1 MLRTLILLLLLPM
14 ALAGQNLHITNPIR
28 FLALGDSYTIGQSV
42 PTEARWPVQ
51 LADSLE
57 NRGFE
62 IDTLGIIATT
72 GWRTDNLLNAMKNK
86 HLADRGFNLVSVLIG
101 VNNQYQGR
109 PISQYVSEL
118 SAILDSAILYA
129 GGDPAHVFVVS
140 IPDYAFT
147 PFGQQSSDPEQISA
161 ELDQY
166 NAISKEM
173 AESLG
178 IAYFDITGISRQGLA
193 IPSYVAS
200 DGLHPSGIQYTEWV
214 KLMLAN
220 IDNSLTGRVDD
231 KNIPIEKITI
241 NPNPTSGIIKIDLPA
256 SLASHNTRL
265 QLFDTS
271 GSKLIDSSYNERV
284 INLSLSSFPDGL
296 YFIKINAGTYQSI
309 SKVLKKS
316 N

>member
-1 MLRTLILLLLLPM
+1 MLRTLILILFLPM
-14 ALAGQNLHITNPIR
+14 ALPGQNLLLTNPIR
-28 FLALGDSYTIGQSV
+28 FLPLGDSYTIGQSV
-42 PTEARWPVQ
+42 PTQARWPVQ

-57 NRGFE
+57 TRGFQ
-62 IDTLGIIATT
+62 IDTLGLIATT

-86 HLADRGFNLVSVLIG
+86 HLTDKDFNLVSVLIG

-109 PISQYVSEL
+109 PISQYVNEL
-118 SAILDSAILYA
+118 SAILDSAIHYA
-129 GGDPAHVFVVS
+129 GGDPSHVFVVS

-166 NAISKEM
+166 NAISKKM

-178 IAYFDITGISRQGLA
+178 IVYFDITGISRQGLN
-193 IPSYVAS
+193 IPSYVAN

-214 KLMLAN
+214 KLILAY
-220 IDNSLTGRVDD
+220 IDNSLTGSIDD
-231 KNIPIEKITI
+231 KDIPIEKIAI
-241 NPNPTSGIIKIDLPA
+241 NPNPTSGNVRIDLPVFLT
-256 SLASHNTRL
+256 SETTRL

-284 INLSLSSFPDGL
+284 INLSLSAFPDGL
-296 YFIKINAGTYQSI
+296 YFIKSNAGTYQSI